1 MAVGWDGCWFELILL
16 FILNSSPQVKA
27 SIVLTDLNI
36 RLKLLVKLVA
46 SNLSMWAEACP
57 FDTCHT

>member
-1 MAVGWDGCWFELILL
+1 MAGGWDGCWFEFIVL
-16 FILNSSPQVKA
+16 FLLNSSPQVKA

-36 RLKLLVKLVA
+36 RLKLFVKLVA
-46 SNLSMWAEACP
+46 SNLSMWAEARP